1 MGPIRVHKKRKVDKK
16 MEPSN
21 IASGSSEEASAD
33 WFDALAKK
41 IASNLNSSPSKGLD
55 SFESMFNMSRKTF
68 EYVCSLAREHM
79 MVKTHCAFSNGKP
92 MSLYDQVALALR
104 RLSSGSSLITIG
116 DSFGTHHS
124 TVSQVT
130 WRFVEAI
137 ERKGIQHI
145 RWPSTENELMEI
157 KSKFEQIR
165 GLPNCCGA
173 IDTTHI
179 VMLLSTSEPRTDV
192 WLDSKENH
200 SMPLQAIV
208 GPNMKFLDVFSGLP
222 GMFSESS
229 LIRYSSF
236 YNKCQN
242 GERLGKKERLSEEA
256 ELQEYIIGDSAY
268 PLLPWLLTPYQGKE
282 LSQTKADFNKRL
294 FATHIVAQR
303 ALARL
308 KDVWKIIN
316 GVMWRPDKH
325 KLPRFIL
332 VCCILHN
339 IIIDMEDEVLD
350 DVPLSHHHDPG
361 YGQVVCNSADETAS
375 VLRDKLA
382 LYLSERR
389 HP

>member
-1 MGPIRVHKKRKVDKK
+1 MLITSFLNYADLSFSFWFIV
-16 MEPSN
+16 SWY
-21 IASGSSEEASAD
+21 AGSQ
-33 WFDALAKK
+33 
-41 IASNLNSSPSKGLD
+41 NSSPSKALD
-55 SFESMFNMSRKTF
+55 TFDSIFNMSRRTF
-68 EYVCSLAREHM
+68 EYVCSLARDHM
-79 MVKTHCAFSNGKP
+79 MVKTHFAFSNGKP

-104 RLSSGSSLITIG
+104 RLSSGSSLISIG

-137 ERKGIQHI
+137 ERKGRQHI
-145 RWPSTENELMEI
+145 RWPSTENELMDI
-157 KSKFEQIR
+157 KSKFEQIQ

-179 VMLLSTSEPRTDV
+179 IMLLSTSEPRTDL
-192 WLDSKENH
+192 WLDTKGNH

-208 GPNMKFLDVFSGLP
+208 GPNLKFLDIITGWP
-222 GMFSESS
+222 GMFNEVTLLKSS
-229 LIRYSSF
+229 TFYS
-236 YNKCQN
+236 KCQK
-242 GERLGKKERLSEEA
+242 GERLNGKKEKLCEEA

-282 LSQTKADFNKRL
+282 LSQAKADFNKRL

-308 KDVWKIIN
+308 KDVWKMIN

-325 KLPRFIL
+325 KLPRFIH

-339 IIIDMEDEVLD
+339 IIIDMEDEGLD
-350 DVPLSHHHDPG
+350 ELQLSHHHDPG
-361 YGQVVCNSADETAS
+361 YGQEICDSADETDS
-375 VLRDKLA
+375 VSRDNLA
-382 LYLSERR
+382 LFLSERR

>member
-79 MVKTHCAFSNGKP
+79 MVKTHCAFSN
-92 MSLYDQVALALR
+92 
-104 RLSSGSSLITIG
+104 
-116 DSFGTHHS
+116 
-124 TVSQVT
+124 VT

-242 GERLGKKERLSEEA
+242 GERLGKKVRLSEEA

-350 DVPLSHHHDPG
+350 DMPLSHHHDPG

-375 VLRDKLA
+375 VLRDKLT